1 MKRILAATA
10 AALLLTA
17 CANVE
22 SSPSYLGMATSSIA
36 SQGVAAD
43 SAEGAQTPEAVR
55 HVTSNKVLGALA
67 FQKITGAKID
77 PATLVGHRT
86 P

>member
-1 MKRILAATA
+1 MKRVLAATA
-10 AALLLTA
+10 AALLLAA

-36 SQGVAAD
+36 SGGAAV
-43 SAEGAQTPEAVR
+43 SAEDAQAPEAVR

-77 PATLVGHRT
+77 PTTLVGHRT

>member
-1 MKRILAATA
+1 MKRVLAATA

-17 CANVE
+17 CANIE
-22 SSPSYLGMATSSIA
+22 GAPSYLGMATSSIA
-36 SQGVAAD
+36 SQGDTAGD
-43 SAEGAQTPEAVR
+43 SHPPEAVR

-67 FQKITGAKID
+67 FQKVTGAKID
-77 PATLVGHRT
+77 PTTLVGHRT

>member
-17 CANVE
+17 CANVD
-22 SSPSYLGMATSSIA
+22 SPPSYLGMATSSIA
-36 SQGVAAD
+36 SQAD
-43 SAEGAQTPEAVR
+43 TAGGPEDSQTPEAVR

-77 PATLVGHRT
+77 PTTLVGHRT